1 MDDPNQISLHDV
13 LHNSYSQDPNA
24 LTKNGFNYDQELS
37 NHNQQVYYNPKQNK
51 LLYSI
56 AGTHN
61 LNDIGTDIY
70 LGLGKIKDTNRYK
83 SADDTL
89 TKAKQKYQPAN
100 TVVVGHSLG
109 GNIASKIGKP
119 EDKIITYN
127 KGSTINEKVIPQEKS
142 YRSNGDLVS
151 IFNSTNNNTTTL
163 KNKKYLLPVLPTFS
177 SLAKNGYK
185 RHLTNNLKNEN
196 IFI

>member
-1 MDDPNQISLHDV
+1 MDHDQQLSLHDI

-24 LTKNGFNYDQELS
+24 LTKNGFNYDSDLS
-37 NHNQQVYYNPKQNK
+37 NDNQQVYYNPKQNK

-89 TKAKQKYQPAN
+89 AKAKQKYNPAN
-100 TVVVGHSLG
+100 TTLVGHSLG

-119 EDKIITYN
+119 EDKIFTFN

-163 KNKKYLLPVLPTFS
+163 KNKKYLLPFTS
-177 SLAKNGYK
+177 SIINSAHQEHK
-185 RHLTNNLKNEN
+185 LKN
-196 IFI
+196 IKYQPIYV